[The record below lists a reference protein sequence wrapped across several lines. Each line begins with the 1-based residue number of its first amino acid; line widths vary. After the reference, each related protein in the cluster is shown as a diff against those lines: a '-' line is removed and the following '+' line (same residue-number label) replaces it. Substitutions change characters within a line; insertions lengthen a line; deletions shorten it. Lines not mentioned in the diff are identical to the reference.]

1 MTRKSITL
9 ILALVLTI
17 LTAPLAVQAEQGR
30 IPRIGVLAPGDPTPG
45 TLPMQVF
52 DAFRQ
57 GLRELGY
64 VEGRTIVIEPRWD
77 EGRPDRYASLAE
89 ELIRLNVDIIVAGSA
104 GAPVAVKATKNIPIA
119 MAATGADPVTLGLA
133 ASLWR
138 PGGKVTGL
146 TLQTYELPGKRL
158 ELLKAALPSLSRVVL
173 FRHPASPSPTE
184 PTEYERG
191 ARTLGLRLQT
201 MEVRGPEDFD
211 AAFHVAARSAAQAVV
226 MVQSSL
232 YATYRARLASVAPK
246 TRLPTMSGETGFA
259 QDGGL
264 MNFGPNSPDSWR
276 RAAGYV
282 DKILK
287 GTKPGELPI
296 AQPTK
301 FELVINLKTAK
312 ALGLTIPQSLLL
324 RADELIQ

>member
-1 MTRKSITL
+1 MERREFIVV
-9 ILALVLTI
+9 LAFGFLAV
-17 LTAPLAVQAEQGR
+17 PLAGEAQQGR
-30 IPRIGVLAPGDPTPG
+30 VPRIGVLAPGDPTPG

-57 GLRELGY
+57 GLRDLGY
-64 VEGRTIVIEPRWD
+64 VEGQTIVIESRWD
-77 EGRPDRYASLAE
+77 EGRPDRYASLAG
-89 ELIRLNVDIIVAGSA
+89 ELIRLNVDIIVAGTT
-104 GAPVAVKATKNIPIA
+104 GATVAAKATKSIPIV
-119 MAATGADPVTLGLA
+119 MAATGGDPVTLGLA
-133 ASLWR
+133 ASLPR
-138 PGGKVTGL
+138 PGGNVTGL

-158 ELLKAALPSLSRVVL
+158 ELLKAALPSLSRVMV
-173 FRHPASPSPTE
+173 FWHPASPWPPE
-184 PTEYERG
+184 ITEYERA
-191 ARTLGLRLQT
+191 ARTLGLQLQT

-211 AAFHVAARSAAQAVV
+211 AAFHAAARSAAQAVV

-232 YATYRARLASVAPK
+232 YATYRAKLASVALK

-264 MNFGPNSPDSWR
+264 MNYGPNIPDSWR
-276 RAAGYV
+276 RAASYV

-287 GTKPGELPI
+287 GTKPGDLPI
-296 AQPTK
+296 EQPTK

-324 RADELIQ
+324 RADQVIE

>member
-1 MTRKSITL
+1 MNRRTFLCGLTL
-9 ILALVLTI
+9 
-17 LTAPLAVQAEQGR
+17 APLAAPLAAEGQQGR
-30 IPRIGVLAPGDPTPG
+30 VPRIGVLAPGGPTPG

-57 GLRELGY
+57 GLRDLGY
-64 VEGRTIVIEPRWD
+64 VEGQTIVIESRWD

-89 ELIRLNVDIIVAGSA
+89 ELIRLNVDIIVAGTT
-104 GAPVAVKATKNIPIA
+104 GATVAAKATKSIPIV
-119 MAATGADPVTLGLA
+119 MAATGGDPVRLGLA
-133 ASLWR
+133 ESLTR
-138 PGGKVTGL
+138 PAGNVTGL

-158 ELLKAALPSLSRVVL
+158 ELLKAALPSLSRVIL

-184 PTEYERG
+184 ITEYERA
-191 ARTLGLRLQT
+191 ARTLGLQLQT

-211 AAFHVAARSAAQAVV
+211 AAFHAAVRSKAQAVV
-226 MVQSSL
+226 MIQSSL
-232 YATYRARLASVAPK
+232 YATYRAKLASVALK

-264 MNFGPNSPDSWR
+264 MNYGPNIPDSWR
-276 RAAGYV
+276 RAASYV

-287 GTKPGELPI
+287 GTKPGDLPI
-296 AQPTK
+296 EQPTK

-324 RADELIQ
+324 RADELIR